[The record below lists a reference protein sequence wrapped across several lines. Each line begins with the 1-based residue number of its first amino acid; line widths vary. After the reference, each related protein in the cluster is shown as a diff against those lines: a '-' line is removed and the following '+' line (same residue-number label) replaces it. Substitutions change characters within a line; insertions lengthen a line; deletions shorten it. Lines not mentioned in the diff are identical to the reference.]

1 MLRPRLLDQPDC
13 LFRLLS
19 RRHQRAGRPKFAA
32 VVECARQ
39 LSQGRRFLR
48 RLELGNRQRSTHR
61 RIAWSQPVEVRRRT
75 DHFMLVAR
83 DRSLQS
89 INRASRAFS
98 AQRRRLQK
106 SGGNV
111 KLFRQRWAV
120 SAAAVALTVVAT
132 SGTVSNEALSDT
144 EPPAPLRR
152 GDAGAPATLAQC
164 GDCHM
169 IFPARMLPSRSW
181 TAILSRMDDHFGEN
195 AAIPEKD
202 LQEIRVFLTSNAAD
216 SPNASPR
223 DRHFM
228 SEILPGAT
236 PLRIT
241 RTPWWNQ
248 MHADFDFD
256 GVKRSSVKSAANCL
270 ACHKETSR

>member
-1 MLRPRLLDQPDC
+1 MRGKPGCRRQRAPISSVRLCGCLLRPELGARPRC
-13 LFRLLS
+13 KKSS
-19 RRHQRAGRPKFAA
+19 RPLVSTLIGRASQRSLHA
-32 VVECARQ
+32 C
-39 LSQGRRFLR
+39 GRRPGLA
-48 RLELGNRQRSTHR
+48 NSRSPR
-61 RIAWSQPVEVRRRT
+61 
-75 DHFMLVAR
+75 
-83 DRSLQS
+83 
-89 INRASRAFS
+89 RAFLAES
-98 AQRRRLQK
+98 RGLRK
-106 SGGNV
+106 SGGSV
-111 KLFRQRWAV
+111 KSFRQRWAV
-120 SAAAVALTVVAT
+120 GAAGFALTVIAAT
-132 SGTVSNEALSDT
+132 QMVSSEARSDP

-169 IFPARMLPSRSW
+169 IFPSRMLPSRSW

-195 AAIPEKD
+195 AAIPKKD
-202 LQEIRVFLTSNAAD
+202 LREIRVFLTSNAAD

-228 SEILPGAT
+228 SEILPGVT

-256 GVKRSSVKSAANCL
+256 GVSAARSNRPPTASAATKKVTDEPSMKRNAHDFHPWL
-270 ACHKETSR
+270 PTFQVWAP